1 MRCKAATHLNLELTL
16 LSSFPTHFYRLLL
29 VFDVSRYA
37 NTENSFYFLIDN
49 YDVILIIND
58 VIMKCVHAK
67 WIHALSPIVAVLTYM
82 CCTRVKM
89 HSLSNKK
96 QTLFVL
102 GTINKTLIMH
112 QCYRNLSYT
121 QLKIAQD
128 VQHWLNNALTAR
140 LSWLNNVVLTISS
153 TCCSA
158 YDEAA
163 TTVVHGSWNK
173 RKQYWQ
179 NKLVR
184 YYNHCC

>member
-96 QTLFVL
+96 QTLLVL

-128 VQHWLNNALTAR
+128 VQHWLNNR
-140 LSWLNNVVLTISS
+140 
-153 TCCSA
+153 C
-158 YDEAA
+158 
-163 TTVVHGSWNK
+163 TTVVQPLLLLRHMLNNIVEK
-173 RKQYWQ
+173 I
-179 NKLVR
+179 VR
-184 YYNHCC
+184 TTLFSHDNIMLQLQHCSTINTVTTC